1 MARATQR
8 TVVQV
13 AYDARYLYVAVRSE
27 MADAST
33 IRSGLGRRDNL
44 PDSDRIYLSF
54 DPRHDHQ
61 TGYGYE
67 VNASGVQGDFTLYDD
82 TNMSAD
88 YDGVWD
94 AATQIDS
101 SGWSVEPKLSYWFT
115 P

>member
-1 MARATQR
+1 M
-8 TVVQV
+8 
-13 AYDARYLYVAVRSE
+13 
-27 MADAST
+27 
-33 IRSGLGRRDNL
+33 
-44 PDSDRIYLSF
+44 
-54 DPRHDHQ
+54 
-61 TGYGYE
+61 YE

-101 SGWSVEPKLSYWFT
+101 SGWSVEPKLSYRFK